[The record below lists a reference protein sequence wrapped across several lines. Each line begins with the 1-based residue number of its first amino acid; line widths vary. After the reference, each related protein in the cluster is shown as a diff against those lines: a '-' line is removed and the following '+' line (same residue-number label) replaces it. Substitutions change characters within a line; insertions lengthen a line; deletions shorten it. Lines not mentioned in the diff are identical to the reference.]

1 VAVCD
6 CTPVDSF
13 FDPRKAGRELKK
25 FRKRG
30 ASRRTREMLAAI
42 EKASLPPGPTLLDI
56 GGGVGAIHHDLLNR
70 GFSHATQ
77 IDAAKA
83 YLDVAKVEAERL
95 GHVGRVS
102 FLHGSF
108 HDLVETAPE
117 VDVVTLDR
125 VVCCDPD
132 VRSMLGGAASRARC
146 LVGFTYP
153 RPRVV
158 VRAMIAVLNLFEQ
171 TFGKGFRAYVHSPHE
186 MAAVLEHNGLK
197 RHWAGGTWMWAA
209 EVFER

>member
-1 VAVCD
+1 MTVCD
-6 CTPVDSF
+6 CSAVDNF
-13 FDPRKAGRELKK
+13 FDPRKARRELKK
-25 FRKRG
+25 FRKHG
-30 ASRRTREMLAAI
+30 APRWTREMLAAI
-42 EKASLPPGPTLLDI
+42 EKASLPQGATLLDI
-56 GGGVGAIHHDLLNR
+56 GGGVGAIHHHLLDK
-70 GFSHATQ
+70 GFSYATQ

-83 YLDVAKVEAERL
+83 YLDAAKDEAERL

-132 VRSMLGGAASRARC
+132 FRSMLGGAASRARR

-153 RPRVV
+153 RSRVV
-158 VRAMIAVLNLFEQ
+158 VRWMIAALNLFEH
-171 TFGKGFRAYVHSPHE
+171 TFGKGFRAYVHKPHE
-186 MAAVLEHNGLK
+186 MAAVLEHGGLK
-197 RHWAGGTWMWAA
+197 RLWAGGTWMWAA